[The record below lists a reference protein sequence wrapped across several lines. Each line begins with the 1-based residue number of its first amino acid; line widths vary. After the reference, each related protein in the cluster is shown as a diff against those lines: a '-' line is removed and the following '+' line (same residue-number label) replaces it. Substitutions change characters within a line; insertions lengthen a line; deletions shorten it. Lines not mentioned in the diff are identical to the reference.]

1 MKINQS
7 TEKNKKL
14 NGVSIYTP
22 EPVKTIRTRKNP
34 YTTYDVEGVFPP
46 GDLVSVLKCSR
57 GVGGVVGGEGMQLVR
72 VGRWMVCL
80 RQRNISII

>member
-1 MKINQS
+1 MNLPKYFKVNSSVAAQ
-7 TEKNKKL
+7 
-14 NGVSIYTP
+14 GRA
-22 EPVKTIRTRKNP
+22 PVETKRTRKNP
-34 YTTYDVEGVFPP
+34 YTTYDVEGVLPP

-80 RQRNISII
+80 HQRNIRII